1 MHDRMTVILH
11 FPSQHAP
18 MALQHTHNNCA
29 LAINMSLS
37 VVHTTIIL
45 CPTTNNTEVQNPPR
59 KMQVACNYCMIAI
72 EMCWHF
78 CTQHEALPMRLHY
91 TLKRYPLH
99 VCTLF
104 TVCVQSGATEG
115 MLKMSPFRIRFLSH
129 IRATLFCLCLLFDH
143 TLLQVSDMDLRIGQC
158 NNHREKGSLLSHF
171 VDT

>member
-29 LAINMSLS
+29 LSINMSLS

-45 CPTTNNTEVQNPPR
+45 CPTTNSTEVQNPPR

-99 VCTLF
+99 
-104 TVCVQSGATEG
+104 EG
-115 MLKMSPFRIRFLSH
+115 MRKMSPFRIHFLSH
-129 IRATLFCLCLLFDH
+129 IHASACVFSSTTPCFKCRTW
-143 TLLQVSDMDLRIGQC
+143 TSG
-158 NNHREKGSLLSHF
+158 
-171 VDT
+171 